1 MGGFWISVPLRRLF
15 GFHTDYG
22 KVLYGFVQSLV
33 LTRSSSDN
41 NALCHKPWAAPIRK
55 DPEVKAGKVVLEK
68 IRWILPRVT
77 PSDVAKYELL
87 KQVKD
92 QVVLS
97 CGYRMRQHIQ
107 ISVPQSNTFT
117 WRLGVKAAP
126 EQPRWAFLAFQ
137 TDRDNQQGKLN
148 TVFDHCSLNS
158 AHLTLNTERYPL
170 NDFETDFKKNYY
182 DHFYDSFINFRKKF
196 YGIDNL
202 ISATNVGFL
211 EYKKLFP
218 IFCFDLRRQ
227 SERLKT
233 GVTDITL
240 ECRFAETVPAQTIA
254 HCVLISDRK
263 LKFKSD
269 GEKLSL
275 LY

>member
-1 MGGFWISVPLRRLF
+1 M
-15 GFHTDYG
+15 
-22 KVLYGFVQSLV
+22 
-33 LTRSSSDN
+33 
-41 NALCHKPWAAPIRK
+41 
-55 DPEVKAGKVVLEK
+55 
-68 IRWILPRVT
+68 
-77 PSDVAKYELL
+77 
-87 KQVKD
+87 
-92 QVVLS
+92 
-97 CGYRMRQHIQ
+97 
-107 ISVPQSNTFT
+107 
-117 WRLGVKAAP
+117 
-126 EQPRWAFLAFQ
+126 
-137 TDRDNQQGKLN
+137 N

-158 AHLTLNTERYPL
+158 AHITLNTERYPL
-170 NDFETDFKKNYY
+170 NDFETDFSKNYY
-182 DHFYDSFINFRKKF
+182 GHFYDSFINFRKRF

-211 EYKKLFP
+211 DYKTLFP

-240 ECRFAETVPAQTIA
+240 ECRFGAAVPEKTIA